1 MAVNKVVY
9 GGKTVIDL
17 TADTVTSDTLAK
29 GTTAH
34 NAKGEQITG
43 TMESG
48 GGGGGGASVETCTV
62 TVSTEFTILWAASS
76 RLVDGVISGEF
87 IGGIFDNTITIDNVV
102 RGSIITVYGSGLYGI
117 EATNAELLH
126 SSSAELDMM
135 FTAIFR
141 ASN

>member
-48 GGGGGGASVETCTV
+48 GGGGGATIETCTV
-62 TVSTEFTILWAASS
+62 TVSTEYTILWAASS

-102 RGSIITVYGSGLYGI
+102 RGSIITVYGSGLGGI
-117 EATNAELLH
+117 EATNAELLQC
-126 SSSAELDMM
+126 STAEMDMM

-141 ASN
+141 VSN

>member
-1 MAVNKVVY
+1 MAVNKVIY

-48 GGGGGGASVETCTV
+48 GGGGGATIATKTVSVSGV
-62 TVSTEFTILWAASS
+62 TVSSIYATTYTNGAITYQKVSS
-76 RLVDGVISGEF
+76 KQVANAIS
-87 IGGIFDNTITIDNVV
+87 N
-102 RGSIITVYGSGLYGI
+102 SIIVVQARGTNTSGL
-117 EATNAELLH
+117 ALTNATLIT
-126 SSSAELDMM
+126 
-135 FTAIFR
+135 TAPVTSGNTVFAICKV
-141 ASN
+141 N